1 MRRPNMGQFLEF
13 VSSAVKNIKNNKMRS
28 ILTMLGIII
37 GIMSVIIVITLGDGM
52 SKYVSDE
59 LNSLGGNYMQV
70 SIDTSETSKMF
81 TMEDVN
87 AIRENVPNI
96 LGASPYFG
104 AYGTVNSVR
113 NSYDANITGCN
124 EVYYYQTSNRITKG
138 RYFTKEQVEGGSLV
152 CVIKETDAKHLFGTT
167 DVIGLTLDVTIG
179 SYTGTFTIVGIY
191 NDDEGIAAYAMSLED
206 YSTYIEMPYTTF
218 ENTFHMNVDEFSSF
232 EIYAPQVYS
241 KEVGKEAVSLLET
254 RHGIRGEE
262 LISMFSFGD
271 ITDQIDSILS
281 SITLFMSIVAAI
293 SLLVGGI
300 GVMNIMLVSVTERTR
315 EIGIRKSIGARTS
328 SILIQ
333 FLAEAAILT
342 LMGGIIGI
350 ILGIIIA
357 AIICNV
363 LGFSVVVNPM
373 VVIMACVFSSAVGLF
388 FGIYPAKKAAKM
400 TPIEALRK

>member
-1 MRRPNMGQFLEF
+1 MGQFLEF

-70 SIDTSETSKMF
+70 SIDTSGTSEMF

-138 RYFTKEQVEGGSLV
+138 RYFTKEQVEGGSAV

-167 DVIGLTLDVTIG
+167 DVIGLTLDITVGT
-179 SYTGTFTIVGIY
+179 YTGTFTIVGIY
-191 NDDEGIAAYAMSLED
+191 NDDEGMAAYAMSLED

-300 GVMNIMLVSVTERTR
+300 GVMNIMVVSIMERTR
-315 EIGIRKSIGARTS
+315 EIGTRKALGATNGQIR
-328 SILIQ
+328 LQ
-333 FLAEAAILT
+333 FITEAIVICLV
-342 LMGGIIGI
+342 GGIIGV
-350 ILGIIIA
+350 ILGIIFGMVASHMMSYQGSPSVVGIVA
-357 AIICNV
+357 SV
-363 LGFSVVVNPM
+363 LFSVVFGV
-373 VVIMACVFSSAVGLF
+373 F
-388 FGIYPAKKAAKM
+388 FGFYPANKAAKM
-400 TPIEALRK
+400 NPIDALRYE